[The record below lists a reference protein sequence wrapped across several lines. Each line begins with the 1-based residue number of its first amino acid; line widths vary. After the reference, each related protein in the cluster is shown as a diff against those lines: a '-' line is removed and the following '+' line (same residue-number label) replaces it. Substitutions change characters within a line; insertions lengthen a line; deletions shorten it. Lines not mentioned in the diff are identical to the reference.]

1 MNPSAFPS
9 TATSAL
15 LDWFKASRRPL
26 PWRREPRDPY
36 RVWLSEVMLQQ
47 TRVAAMLPRYVA
59 FVARFP
65 TLEALARAS
74 LDEVVALF
82 SGLGYYARARNL
94 HAAARAAAAL
104 GGLPRSAAELE
115 KLPGFGPYTAAAV
128 ASLAFGEQAALVDGN
143 VARVL
148 SRVLRIAGNAAEVRA
163 RAWELAP
170 SLLPEGRAGEFNE
183 AMMELGATVC
193 TPRSPS
199 CGACPLE
206 GHCETRSQGDAHAF
220 PAPKAERVRPV
231 LEWAAAALTHS
242 DGSVLLRR
250 HCDGELFA
258 GTWGLPFQETAGH
271 TPRRSARVALD
282 SCGAQAVA
290 LEKRGEV
297 HQTLTHRELH
307 VTLFAGPGDAAE
319 REDLRFVAPAA
330 LGSVGLSSLARKCLR
345 ACGIEEPAPGAG

>member
-148 SRVLRIAGNAAEVRA
+148 SRVLRIPGNAAEVRA

-206 GHCETRSQGDAHAF
+206 GHCQTRSRGDAHAF

-231 LEWAAAALTHS
+231 VEWAAAALTHS
-242 DGSVLLRR
+242 
-250 HCDGELFA
+250 
-258 GTWGLPFQETAGH
+258 
-271 TPRRSARVALD
+271 
-282 SCGAQAVA
+282 
-290 LEKRGEV
+290 
-297 HQTLTHRELH
+297 
-307 VTLFAGPGDAAE
+307 
-319 REDLRFVAPAA
+319 
-330 LGSVGLSSLARKCLR
+330 
-345 ACGIEEPAPGAG
+345 